1 MKIDLN
7 VILIIVA
14 TIYVLLWII
23 ELVGLHRFNLR
34 FFSKGFKV
42 YEKIVKYKFS
52 NWNNLDDIYSEK
64 EGRYVFLSDEKVG
77 YFVSKFYYHKIYS
90 PIASFR
96 GIPLTIFGKI
106 KDENNE
112 IKLTFYISYR
122 IAILISAWF
131 LAIIL
136 VSIFA
141 WTLEALALGIFG
153 ILFSSLMIYLI
164 KPFYKGKI
172 LMMVDEVSDILK
184 IRK

>member
-1 MKIDLN
+1 MNLN

-23 ELVGLHRFNLR
+23 ELVGLQLFNLR
-34 FFSKGFKV
+34 FFNYGFKI
-42 YEKIVKYKFS
+42 YEKTLKHKFS

-64 EGRYVFLSDEKVG
+64 EGRYVFLSDVKVG
-77 YFVSKFYYHKIYS
+77 YFVSKFYYFRNYS

-106 KDENNE
+106 REENNE

-122 IAILISAWF
+122 IVFLISSWF
-131 LAIIL
+131 LAFIL
-136 VSIFA
+136 VPIFT
-141 WTLEALALGIFG
+141 WTLEALAIGIFG
-153 ILFSSLMIYLI
+153 ILFSTLMIFLI
-164 KPFYKGKI
+164 KPFYEGKM
-172 LMMVDEVSDILK
+172 LMMFDEVSHILK